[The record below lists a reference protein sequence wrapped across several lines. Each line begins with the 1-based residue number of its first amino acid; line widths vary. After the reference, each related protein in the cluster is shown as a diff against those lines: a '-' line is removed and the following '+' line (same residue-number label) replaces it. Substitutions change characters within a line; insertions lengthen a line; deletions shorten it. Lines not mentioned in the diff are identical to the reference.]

1 VVTLRLVR
9 DEAAALTAAGR
20 HEYAVLIYHT
30 NPTEWD
36 GYSGINWF
44 SDRRSELA
52 VVCNVL

>member
-52 VVCNVL
+52 VVCNVS